1 MGAVLVSYAALNIQ
15 QGAEPWAPKIT
26 NMCLNPANNDVSGNL
41 RVAYT
46 GLSNTLDRIICIY
59 VNFNQ
64 QPLHDLLGAPLIRL
78 MMGAFGTTY
87 AIMAFEGS
95 RKGFKNTT
103 LLAAFPLFGLLAN
116 FVGIFSVFPLLWVP
130 LDLYYKNKKKN
141 TSDWNITLPE
151 AYGTLAGIVL
161 GYGIPSAILASP
173 LVKDDSRFE
182 QDFICV
188 WIVLPIII
196 VPLIS
201 FCIRYF
207 KNQGSA
213 IDNIRDP
220 ALKERLYVAEGK
232 DALERS
238 FLFLGV
244 LNMLN
249 YFVNFWI
256 VGQKGIRIW
265 DSILLLLGAP
275 GNLPVDLTFG
285 DLGQLL
291 GTRTLL
297 IDYIALIVAFI
308 LWAVF
313 SSGIFAGIIVA
324 LLTPIVGPA
333 AAISFYAYYRENKI
347 QNIVSADPEAEKAA
361 AAASIISSSADSE
374 AKKAAAAA
382 DAAADAA
389 AVAAASIVS
398 SSASK
403 KK

>member
-1 MGAVLVSYAALNIQ
+1 MKVLLSFIVGVALVSYTALNIQ
-15 QGAEPWAPKIT
+15 QGAEPWAPKIM
-26 NMCLNPANNDVSGNL
+26 NMCLNPANNDVNGSL

-46 GLSNTLDRIICIY
+46 GLSNTLDRIICFY

-64 QPLHDLLGAPLIRL
+64 QPLHDLLGAPLMRL
-78 MMGAFGTTY
+78 MMGAFGTAY

-95 RKGFKNTT
+95 RKGFKTST
-103 LLAAFPLFGLLAN
+103 LLAVFPLFGLLAN
-116 FVGIFSVFPLLWVP
+116 FVGIFSVFSLLWIP

-161 GYGIPSAILASP
+161 GYGVPSAILASP
-173 LVKDDSRFE
+173 LIKDDSSFE

-188 WIVLPIII
+188 WIVLPMIII
-196 VPLIS
+196 PLIS
-201 FCIRYF
+201 FCIRFF

-213 IDNIRDP
+213 IDNISDP

-275 GNLPVDLTFG
+275 GNLPADLTFG

-297 IDYIALIVAFI
+297 IDYIALTAGFI
-308 LWAVF
+308 LWAIF
-313 SSGIFAGIIVA
+313 SSGIFAGIVVA
-324 LLTPIVGPA
+324 LLTPMVGPA
-333 AAISFYAYYRENKI
+333 SAISFYAYYRENKI
-347 QNIVSADPEAEKAA
+347 QNIASADPEAEKAA
-361 AAASIISSSADSE
+361 AAASIASFSAN
-374 AKKAAAAA
+374 
-382 DAAADAA
+382 
-389 AVAAASIVS
+389 
-398 SSASK
+398 K

>member
-1 MGAVLVSYAALNIQ
+1 MKVLISFLVGAALVSYATLNIQ
-15 QGAEPWAPKIT
+15 QAAEPWAPKIM
-26 NMCLNPANNDVSGNL
+26 NMCLNPANSDTSGNL

-46 GLSNTLDRIICIY
+46 GISNTLDRIICFY

-64 QPLHDLLGAPLIRL
+64 QPLHDILGAPLMRL
-78 MMGAFGTTY
+78 MMGAFGTSY

-95 RKGFKNTT
+95 RRGFKKTT

-116 FVGIFSVFPLLWVP
+116 FVGIFSVFSLLWIP
-130 LDLYYKNKKKN
+130 MDLYYRGKKKD

-173 LVKDDSRFE
+173 LVKDDSSFE
-182 QDFICV
+182 QDFICI
-188 WIVLPIII
+188 WIVLPMIII
-196 VPLIS
+196 PFINV
-201 FCIRYF
+201 CIKFF
-207 KNQGSA
+207 KNQGSS
-213 IDNIRDP
+213 IDQVRDP
-220 ALKERLYVAEGK
+220 AFKERLYVAEGK

-249 YFVNFWI
+249 HFVNFWI

-275 GNLPVDLTFG
+275 GNLPADLTFG

-297 IDYIALIVAFI
+297 IDYIALSVGFV

-313 SSGIFAGIIVA
+313 NSGIFAGIMVI

-333 AAISFYAYYRENKI
+333 AAVSYYAYYRENKI
-347 QNIVSADPEAEKAA
+347 QNIASAKTETEKAA
-361 AAASIISSSADSE
+361 G
-374 AKKAAAAA
+374 
-382 DAAADAA
+382 A
-389 AVAAASIVS
+389 AVAAS
-398 SSASK
+398 SNRK